1 MNIKKEKALINFKK
15 AQSLISKINK
25 MVEEDKYCIDIIHQ
39 SLAVQKALKKLDSV
53 VMADHI
59 KHCVV
64 DQAKKGNFDKI
75 TKELLNI
82 YEYK

>member
-1 MNIKKEKALINFKK
+1 MTENKEKLTHRIKIIRGHIN
-15 AQSLISKINK
+15 AIEK
-25 MVEEDKYCIDIIHQ
+25 MIEEDKYCIDIIHQ